1 MNAFW
6 LGLLVIIYLLVL
18 TYLGFRGYKKTRSE
32 KDFLL
37 AGGDCNPYVMA
48 MSYGATFISSS
59 AMIGFGGMAANFG
72 MGMIWLCFLNMF
84 VGVILAF
91 TIFGRRTRNR
101 GIKLNAHTFPEFL
114 GASFGS
120 RSIQAIAG
128 TIIFLSMPLYAA
140 VVLKSGAVF
149 IEQIFEID
157 YNVSLFVFT
166 LIIAF
171 YVIAGGLKGVMYT
184 DALQGTI
191 MFVGIFF
198 FLFWTY
204 RTLGMGF
211 TEANQELTNMA
222 NLVPEHLK
230 EIGHQG
236 WTAMPRWGSPH
247 WYSLVTSLIMGV
259 GIGCLAQPQLVV
271 RFMTVKSDR
280 ELNRALAIGTVFIFI
295 IVGTMYTVGALSNI
309 FFMQT
314 EGKLAMD
321 VVGDIDK
328 VIPYYIKEAMPG
340 WFSAVFML
348 CVLSAGM
355 STLSSQFHVMG
366 TSASHDFY
374 SVLKPLKRHTNLT
387 NRMGI
392 VVAILISYVICYMLS
407 NDIIARGTAIF
418 FGVCAAAFLPAYV
431 ASLYSK
437 NATKK
442 GVLWSMIVGIVTSL
456 FALLFL
462 HKSEAV
468 GLGICQA
475 LFGKPVLIEAYPWP
489 LIDPMILSLPISTLV
504 LVFVSMFDKNGVK
517 RKS

>member
-1 MNAFW
+1 MNAFV
-6 LGLLVIIYLLVL
+6 LGLIVIAYLLVL
-18 TYLGFRGYKKTRSE
+18 TYLGFRGYRQTHSE

-37 AGGDCNPYVMA
+37 AGGNCNPYVMA

-84 VGVILAF
+84 VGVVLAF
-91 TIFGRRTRNR
+91 IVFGKRTRQR
-101 GIKLNAHTFPEFL
+101 GIVLNAHTFPEFL
-114 GASFGS
+114 GASYKS

-128 TIIFLSMPLYAA
+128 TIIFASMPLYAA

-204 RTLGMGF
+204 KTIGMGF
-211 TEANQELTNMA
+211 TEANRELTSMA
-222 NLVPEHLK
+222 DLVPEHLK
-230 EIGHQG
+230 AIGHQG
-236 WTAMPRWGSPH
+236 WTAMPKFGSPH
-247 WYSLVTSLIMGV
+247 WYSLVTSLILGV

-280 ELNRALAIGTVFIFI
+280 ELNRAIAIGTVFIFI
-295 IVGTMYTVGALSNI
+295 IVGTMYTVGAISNI
-309 FFMQT
+309 YFMQT

-328 VIPYYIKEAMPG
+328 VIPYYIKAAMPG

-374 SVLKPLKRHTNLT
+374 AVLKPARKSSNIT

-392 VVAILISYVICYMLS
+392 IISILISYVICYMLS

-431 ASLYSK
+431 ASLYWK
-437 NATKK
+437 NSTKK
-442 GVLWSMIVGIVTSL
+442 GVQWSMVVGILTSL

-462 HKSEAV
+462 HEKESA

-475 LFGKPVLIEAYPWP
+475 LFGKPALISTYPWP
-489 LIDPMILSLPISTLV
+489 LIDPMVLSLPLSTIALIV
-504 LVFVSMFDKNGVK
+504 VSLLDKKGVK
-517 RKS
+517 RRL